1 MFWGAAKFY
10 KAEVE
15 RLRKENR
22 ELLIT
27 ILEASG
33 RREAANMMRG
43 VNPPPETPL
52 HKADPKR
59 TTIESMGIG
68 WRGIQK
74 MLMRKTRP
82 NTTSKDSVEELENR
96 VKEVTQ

>member
-22 ELLIT
+22 ELLILT
-27 ILEASG
+27 VELCG
-33 RREAANMMRG
+33 RREAANMMRA
-43 VNPPPETPL
+43 NTQPTPKDESTRPKPQLET
-52 HKADPKR
+52 A
-59 TTIESMGIG
+59 GIG

-82 NTTSKDSVEELENR
+82 DTTSKDSVEELENR